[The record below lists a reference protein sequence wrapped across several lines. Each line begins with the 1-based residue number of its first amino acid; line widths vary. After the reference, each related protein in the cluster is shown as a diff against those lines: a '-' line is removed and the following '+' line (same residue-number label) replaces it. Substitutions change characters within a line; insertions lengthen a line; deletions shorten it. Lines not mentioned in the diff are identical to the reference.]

1 MWCVP
6 EINDEYKNRMED
18 VLNLYNKPFNKKE
31 PVICIDEKPV
41 QLIGDVKTS
50 IPAIKNGQVLKKDYE
65 YKRNGTANIFG
76 IVEPKGGQHLDYVT
90 KNRVSAE
97 YAKALKKICDKYPEV
112 KKIHL
117 VQDNLKTHS
126 KKSVIDFYG
135 EKEGKKLYSRFKMHY
150 TPKHASW
157 LNQAEIELSLIGR
170 QCLGKR
176 RIGEI
181 KILSRE
187 VKAFSKQ
194 LNKNRTVINW
204 KFTTKDARKIF
215 KYNKI

>member
-6 EINDEYKNRMED
+6 EINDEYKIRMED
-18 VLNLYNKPFNKKE
+18 VLNLYKKPLNEKE

-41 QLIGDVKTS
+41 QLLEDSRCS
-50 IPAIKNGQVLKKDYE
+50 IPVKKGGKILKKDYE

-76 IVEPKGGQHLDYVT
+76 IVEPKGGRHINYVT
-90 KNRVSAE
+90 KTRVSAE
-97 YAKALKKICDKYPEV
+97 YAKALKRISYKYLNV
-112 KKIHL
+112 DTIHL

-126 KKSVIDFYG
+126 KKAVIDFYG
-135 EKEGKKLYSRFKMHY
+135 NKEGEELYSKFTMHY

-157 LNQAEIELSLIGR
+157 LNQAEIELSIIGR

-176 RIGEI
+176 RIGDIKTLSTEI
-181 KILSRE
+181 KSFC
-187 VKAFSKQ
+187 KYM
-194 LNKNRTVINW
+194 NKNRTTINW

>member
-6 EINDEYKNRMED
+6 EIDDEYKNRMED

-76 IVEPKGGQHLDYVT
+76 IVEPKGGRHLDYVT

-97 YAKALKKICDKYPEV
+97 YAKALKKICDKYPDV
-112 KKIHL
+112 KIIHL
-117 VQDNLKTHS
+117 VQDNLRTHS
-126 KKSVIDFYG
+126 KKAVIDFYG
-135 EKEGKKLYSRFKMHY
+135 EKEGKKLYNRFKMHY

-194 LNKNRTVINW
+194 LNKNRTVIKW
-204 KFTTKDARKIF
+204 KFKTKDARKIF

>member
-18 VLNLYNKPFNKKE
+18 VLNLYNKPYNKKE

-50 IPAIKNGQVLKKDYE
+50 IPAIKNGEVLKKDYE

-76 IVEPKGGQHLDYVT
+76 IVEPKGGKHMNYVT
-90 KNRVSAE
+90 KNRKGFE
-97 YAKALKKICDKYPEV
+97 YAKALKKINDNYPEA
-112 KKIHL
+112 KTIHL
-117 VQDNLKTHS
+117 VQDNLKTHK

-135 EKEGKKLYSRFKMHY
+135 EKEGKKLYKRFSMHY

-157 LNQAEIELSLIGR
+157 LNQAEI
-170 QCLGKR
+170 
-176 RIGEI
+176 
-181 KILSRE
+181 
-187 VKAFSKQ
+187 
-194 LNKNRTVINW
+194 
-204 KFTTKDARKIF
+204 
-215 KYNKI
+215 

>member
-6 EINDEYKNRMED
+6 ELNDEYKIRMED
-18 VLNLYNKPFNKKE
+18 VLNLYNKPLNKKE

-41 QLIGDVKTS
+41 QLLEDTRSFIPVKKGGK
-50 IPAIKNGQVLKKDYE
+50 ILKKDYE

-76 IVEPKGGQHLDYVT
+76 IVEPKGGWHLNYVT
-90 KNRVSAE
+90 KSRVSAE
-97 YAKALKKICDKYPEV
+97 YAKALKKISDYYSDIET
-112 KKIHL
+112 IHL

-126 KKSVIDFYG
+126 KKSVINFYG
-135 EKEGKKLYSRFKMHY
+135 EKEGEKLYGRFTMHY

-176 RIGEI
+176 RIGDIKTLSAEI
-181 KILSRE
+181 KSFC
-187 VKAFSKQ
+187 KY
-194 LNKNRTVINW
+194 LNKNRTIINW

-215 KYNKI
+215 KYSKI